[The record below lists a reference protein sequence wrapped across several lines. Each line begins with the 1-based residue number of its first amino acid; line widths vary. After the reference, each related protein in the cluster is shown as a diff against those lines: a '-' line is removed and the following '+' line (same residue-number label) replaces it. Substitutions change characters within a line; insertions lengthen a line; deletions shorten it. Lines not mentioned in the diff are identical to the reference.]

1 MYVQALDYGIFLKLD
16 SGHGFIEHCT
26 RMLKLFVLLDSQEYV
41 DCMVMFLNTLTFLR
55 RAKTP
60 VWYMYLHHLNCFNE
74 EAGEISFSILSRA
87 MLGDNHKHELDHMST
102 MYQLTPLYR
111 KITREMQD
119 DIGHLYHSSHTR
131 ANIKSDAPEVRMVAE
146 DMIQVVKEL
155 RMKTFM
161 EYDGSTQGYKNS
173 TAAMDHQVE
182 PAHMTI
188 WWIDDISKEVCDA
201 IEVNNS
207 RYGSNWMKNYTDI
220 WPEGDPDFISDIE
233 DVLNKTLSDHI
244 SSSDDDN
251 MSD

>member
-1 MYVQALDYGIFLKLD
+1 MD
-16 SGHGFIEHCT
+16 SGEGFITHCT

-55 RAKTP
+55 RMKTP
-60 VWYMYLHHLNCFNE
+60 VWYMYLNHLNCFNE

-87 MLGDNHKHELDHMST
+87 MLGDNHKHELDHMSM

-111 KITREMQD
+111 KITCEMQD
-119 DIGHLYHSSHTR
+119 DVGHLYHSSHTR
-131 ANIKSDAPEVRMVAE
+131 HNIRHDAPEVRIVGE

-161 EYDGSTQGYKNS
+161 EYDGSAQGYKNS
-173 TAAMDHQVE
+173 TAAMEHQVE

-188 WWIDDISKEVCDA
+188 WWIDDISQEVCEA
-201 IEVNNS
+201 LEVNNT
-207 RYGSNWMKNYTDI
+207 RYGGNWMKTHSDI
-220 WPEGDPDFISDIE
+220 WPEGDSSFITDIE
-233 DVLNKTLSDHI
+233 DVEKELQSDRI
-244 SSSDDDN
+244 SSDDDDQ